1 MIVIILI
8 ITRHEVARLEQL
20 IIILQMRLWPP
31 FSTILFWYV
40 LDPLSLEEFI
50 ECVSIKGQKVIKG
63 DHISSIFK

>member
-20 IIILQMRLWPP
+20 IILQMRLWPP

-50 ECVSIKGQKVIKG
+50 ECVSIYGQKVIKG